1 MAKKKTLT
9 PNQRIDGLRKYNVV
23 AGFLHFFNLDLEPL
37 VLFYQA
43 IFLLLALIDVSLASL
58 YYAVQV
64 KQVLLQR
71 HKPHIRQL
79 LQLDYIV
86 SVSFR
91 FVNIALQLFL
101 KIDYV
106 NSFTISTSFSAT
118 VF

>member
-1 MAKKKTLT
+1 L
-9 PNQRIDGLRKYNVV
+9 GLER
-23 AGFLHFFNLDLEPL
+23 L

-64 KQVLLQR
+64 KQVLLKR
-71 HKPHIRQL
+71 HEPHIRQL
-79 LQLDYIV
+79 LQLYDIV

-91 FVNIALQLFL
+91 LINIAPKFFL

-106 NSFTISTSFSAT
+106 HSFTISTSFSAT